1 MKSSKIVRLFLACLL
16 LPALQAGAQAGRA
29 EPQKPEAAGAIQ
41 PAAPAAEA
49 AQDEEKQKKAE
60 ARRQAQVERAAA
72 EKKLREDLI
81 AACVIKPVMTDEEI
95 AKCRI
100 ASGLGL

>member
-41 PAAPAAEA
+41 PAPAAAEA
-49 AQDEEKQKKAE
+49 AQDEEKQKKKAE
-60 ARRQAQVERAAA
+60 ARRQAQIEHAAA

-81 AACVIKPVMTDEEI
+81 AACVIKPVMTDDEI
-95 AKCRI
+95 ALCRK
-100 ASGLGL
+100 ASGL